1 MPETCTPKPAMAPS
15 VLVLGQR
22 TTSNHEHGRGQQPG
36 KHFKIEAAA
45 VLPASE
51 GETLIVHVTRGMTEG
66 ERMKL
71 SNTSRAG
78 PEPEG
83 VISFMLHTTGI
94 ELVQQFR

>member
-1 MPETCTPKPAMAPS
+1 MAPS

-36 KHFKIEAAA
+36 EHFKIEAA

-51 GETLIVHVTRGMTEG
+51 GEILMIHATRGMTEG
-66 ERMKL
+66 ERMKF

-78 PEPEG
+78 PEPES